1 MGAKETSSSLRCE
14 ITIIQAKNIQLKSH
28 GTFFV
33 RYYLS
38 APNNKRIQIN
48 TKQISSKSNLVWNES
63 NSVECL
69 GTQETVNS
77 LKEDSIVMELR
88 WRSNSTNLFRRSS
101 KLVGSA
107 QIPWRSVFES
117 PNMQMEKWV
126 NMVSNQKMNRTSVF
140 DESIQLPSV
149 QICMSVRMPAQL
161 TVEKKRINRSQ
172 QYECT
177 HDSGYCRCQDYEILA
192 LVGAFESAL

>member
-1 MGAKETSSSLRCE
+1 MGAKDVSSSLRCE

-38 APNNKRIQIN
+38 AANNKRIQIN
-48 TKQISSKSNLVWNES
+48 SNEISSKSNLFWNES

-69 GTQETVNS
+69 GTQDTVNS
-77 LKEDSIVMELR
+77 LKEESIVMELR
-88 WRSNSTNLFRRSS
+88 WRSNSTNPMRRSS

-126 NMVSNQKMNRTSVF
+126 NMVPNQKINRTSVF

-149 QICMSVRMPAQL
+149 QVCMRIKMPAEL
-161 TVEKKRINRSQ
+161 MVEKKRINRPQ

-177 HDSGYCRCQDYEILA
+177 HKNGYCKCKDYEILA